1 MASRPPGSDA
11 GRPRNGSF
19 RVILAPGRLL
29 IQGKKPSEN
38 REIDPKRTALVTSA
52 EAFMDAIRGKTPS
65 ACDALTGFRATVVA
79 ITANQAITENKR
91 IAFQPEWFAL

>member
-1 MASRPPGSDA
+1 
-11 GRPRNGSF
+11 
-19 RVILAPGRLL
+19 
-29 IQGKKPSEN
+29 
-38 REIDPKRTALVTSA
+38 
-52 EAFMDAIRGKTPS
+52 MDAIRGKTPS